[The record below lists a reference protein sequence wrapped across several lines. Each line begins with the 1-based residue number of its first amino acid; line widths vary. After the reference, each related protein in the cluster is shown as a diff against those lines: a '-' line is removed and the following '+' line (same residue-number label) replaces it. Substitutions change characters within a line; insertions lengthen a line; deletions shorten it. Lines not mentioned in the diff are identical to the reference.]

1 MWAEILG
8 PGVIKFHDAVE
19 VADGV
24 VDNLEMMA
32 DQALLE
38 MYDMDPKCRF
48 GINQSGHVIPMD
60 QISKMPI
67 RINQP
72 LDPDFFGYC
81 DEVIYKN
88 LIT

>member
-38 MYDMDPKCRF
+38 MYDMDTKLSH
-48 GINQSGHVIPMD
+48 IHI
-60 QISKMPI
+60 
-67 RINQP
+67 
-72 LDPDFFGYC
+72 
-81 DEVIYKN
+81 
-88 LIT
+88 